1 MKDRN
6 ISAGA
11 YGHACL
17 ERRTRCAR
25 GKGIRRGLQGTLFAI
40 CMVGTLLWGHL
51 GMITSAAAES
61 GQEAVPAE
69 LSDSA
74 VSMDVTYGY
83 QNTAKRGRYLP
94 LTVDL
99 KNSGEEDFHGVL
111 RVKSLE
117 PDFQGYNGR
126 IEYDTY
132 EYEYPIE
139 IPASGQIRSEFSVS
153 LGNGV
158 DQMYVTLLDQE
169 EREVVKKRLKLNLNM
184 DTAEL
189 FIGILSDTPD
199 RLLYFD
205 NVGIHYSTLRTRT
218 IEMSAD
224 TLPASEME
232 LDQLD
237 VLLINDFDTGELSR
251 DQVNAVW
258 EWVQEGGLLLFGM
271 GARGEDTIRAFGQEL
286 VEYPLPQPE
295 TYEVN
300 MGVEYA
306 VDSPEQSAISLVC
319 TDVSLI
325 GGSEFV
331 SSDELSVV
339 SGVAVGNGMAAAAIY
354 DFGDIEE
361 FCRNNISY
369 VDKLFT
375 TLLGEERINRLT
387 GSMDSSGSSQFWAVQ
402 GLITSGDISSLPKV
416 GLYACLAI
424 AYVILVGPG
433 LYFFLK
439 QRGLGIHYHAAVVIL
454 SVCCTGMV
462 LLMGTVTRFE
472 GPFFTYATIL
482 DADADGIS
490 ETSYVNMRSPYNKP
504 YSVEID
510 PSYSLYPLTGS
521 PYYGGQPY
529 SQFTGEEAADIRIRY
544 GEESTC
550 ILAGNV
556 GAFNSKLFRLE
567 RWEQNREGKGFT
579 GNISVFDGKITGTLT
594 NNYGQPVE
602 DAAVILY
609 NQMVLIDRM
618 EPGETVQLDGRDIIY
633 GSTNYGYA
641 MASQITGTSR
651 YQEDGDIEDSRYAEA
666 LQRTNLLSF
675 YIENYLSDYHAQAR
689 VTAFSR
695 NQEETGFLRDGDY
708 DTYGCTLLT
717 SSVDVNYEKDGRIYR
732 SALQKEPDVVSGEYY
747 VNTNTM
753 YGSAPVVLE
762 YYLGNDLEVEKL
774 SFYSLSQEMEENL
787 RYYYVV
793 PFVGTMYFYNY
804 NTGNYDPMDPSR
816 TEYDGESLA
825 PYLSPGNTLTV
836 KYAYDGAGDYT
847 WNIMLPVL
855 TVTGRSK

>member
-1 MKDRN
+1 MKDRK
-6 ISAGA
+6 GM
-11 YGHACL
+11 
-17 ERRTRCAR
+17 RRALRS
-25 GKGIRRGLQGTLFAI
+25 TLFAI
-40 CMVGTLLWGHL
+40 CMAGICLAAYAGTALAKDAGQPELAGRADGNVRADETGIL
-51 GMITSAAAES
+51 GEFS
-61 GQEAVPAE
+61 G
-69 LSDSA
+69 SG

-83 QNTAKRGRYLP
+83 KNTAKRGRFLP
-94 LTVDL
+94 LTVNL
-99 KNSGEEDFHGVL
+99 ENHSAKDFEGVL
-111 RVKSLE
+111 RVKTLE

-126 IEYDTY
+126 VEYDTY
-132 EYEYPIE
+132 EYEYPIR
-139 IPASGQIRSEFSVS
+139 IPSSGQVTEEFSVS

-158 DQMYVTLLDQE
+158 DQMYLTLLDGEEQE
-169 EREVVKKRLKLNLNM
+169 VLRKRLKLDLNM

-189 FIGILSDTPD
+189 FIGVLSDTPD

-205 NVGIHYSTLRTRT
+205 NVGIHYSTLRTRL
-218 IEMSAD
+218 IQMSAD
-224 TLPASEME
+224 TLPSSEME

-237 VLLINDFDTGELSR
+237 VLLINNFDTGELSR

-258 EWVQEGGLLLFGM
+258 EWVQEGGLLLFGL
-271 GARGEDTIRAFGQEL
+271 GSRAEDTLRAFGREL

-306 VDSPEQSAISLVC
+306 VDSPAESTISLVC
-319 TDVSLI
+319 TEAALT
-325 GGSEFV
+325 GGSEYL
-331 SSDELSVV
+331 SSDELSVI
-339 SGVAVGNGMAAAAIY
+339 SGITLGNGMAAVAVY

-361 FCRNNISY
+361 FCRSNISY
-369 VDKLFT
+369 VDNLFT

-387 GSMDSSGSSQFWAVQ
+387 NSADSSGSSQFWAVQ

-416 GLYACLAI
+416 GLYASLAV

-439 QRGLGIHYHAAVVIL
+439 QRGLGLHYHMAVVIL

-472 GPFFTYATIL
+472 GPFFTYATIR
-482 DADADGIS
+482 DASSDGIS
-490 ETSYVNMRSPYNKP
+490 ETSYINMRSPYNKP

-521 PYYGGQPY
+521 VYHGGTAYP
-529 SQFTGEEAADIRIRY
+529 QFTGEEPADIQIQY
-544 GEESTC
+544 GDESTR

-556 GAFNSKLFRLE
+556 GAFNSKIFRLE
-567 RWEQNREGKGFT
+567 RWEPNPEQTGFT
-579 GNISVFDGKITGTLT
+579 GNINCFGGEITGSLT
-594 NNYGQPVE
+594 NNYDQPVE
-602 DAAVILY
+602 DVAVILY

-618 EPGETVQLDGRDIIY
+618 EPGETVRLDGREMLY

-641 MASQITGTSR
+641 MAAQITGTSR
-651 YQEDGDIEDSRYAEA
+651 YQEGGDIEDARYVEA

-675 YIENYLSDYHAQAR
+675 YIENYLSDYHTEAR

-695 NQEETGFLRDGDY
+695 NREETDFLMDENY
-708 DTYGCTLLT
+708 ETYGCTLLT
-717 SSVDVNYEKDGRIYR
+717 SALDVNYEKDGLIYW